1 MCRTYCNPA
10 PLNGSAPNLVVV
22 EHDRLGHPHYKRA
35 FNTQASEQLNAWIG
49 GFDSIVNRMT
59 VGNFDW
65 FIHVMFF
72 LHTLIVIE
80 KQVEKR
86 MKSGVDI
93 VDEEDEE
100 DEEEEEEDE

>member
-1 MCRTYCNPA
+1 MLY
-10 PLNGSAPNLVVV
+10 
-22 EHDRLGHPHYKRA
+22 HDNYKRA

-49 GFDSIVNRMT
+49 GFDSIVNRMS

-100 DEEEEEEDE
+100 DEEEKEEDE